1 MNKITQ
7 IAEEGKSYWVFG
19 SGLMAVPYSRLNDVA
34 GLKAEFHASEVSWA
48 MAAARA
54 RKLA

>member
-7 IAEEGKSYWVFG
+7 DAEEGKSYWVFG
-19 SGLMAVPYSRLNDVA
+19 SGLMAVPYSRLNDIA
-34 GLKAEFHASEVSWA
+34 GVKAEFHASEVSWA